1 QKTRISIQHRG
12 SVLMHLNIMQQTKY
26 LCWVILLSAAMLGG
40 AIVMTASAAMAQ
52 DADPAEIKIA
62 VVDVNGILEQSEAT
76 RKIRAIID
84 EENQKFLASTEEEQ
98 IALRTQEQELDSQK
112 EILDEAEFNRRLK
125 QFQDRVS
132 LLQQK
137 IQRQRREFDLSLQ
150 QANEQIRK
158 LLFQIITDI
167 ATENGYTLVMQKQN
181 VVLYDSS
188 IDISK
193 EALDRLND
201 RTKDMTVTFTNKDN

>member
-1 QKTRISIQHRG
+1 
-12 SVLMHLNIMQQTKY
+12 MHLNIMQQTKY

-84 EENQKFLASTEEEQ
+84 EENQRFLASTEEEQ